1 MAKDIIFGEDAR
13 KALQS
18 GIDKLANTVKITLGP
33 KGRNVVLDKKYGAPL
48 ITNDGVTIAKEIEL
62 DDPFEN
68 MGAQLVKEV
77 ATKTNDAAGDGTTT
91 ATLLAQALVREGMK
105 NIAAGANPMVLKKGM
120 DQAVDTA
127 VETIVANSKKIEGS
141 DEIARVGAVSA
152 ADENIGKLIAEA
164 MEKVTADGVIT
175 LEESETAETYSEVV
189 EGMQF
194 DRGYI
199 APYMV
204 TDTDKMEAVLDDAY
218 ILITDKKISN
228 IQEIL
233 PLLEQIVKAGK
244 KLLIIAE
251 DVEGEA
257 LSTLIVNKLRGTF
270 TCVAVKA
277 PGFGDRRKEML
288 QDIAILTGGQV
299 ISSELGLELSETTME
314 QLGRARQVVV
324 QKENTIIV
332 DGAGNSDD
340 IKARVGQIKSQ
351 IENTTSDFDREKL
364 QERLAKLSGGVAVI
378 KVGAAT
384 EVEMKEKKLRIED
397 ALAATKAAVEEGI
410 VAGGGTALINAMPAV
425 KKLVDKLSGDEKTG
439 AQIVYKAL
447 EEPVRQIAV
456 NAGLEGSVIIDKI
469 IRSRK
474 VGYGFN
480 AYTSEYV
487 DMIPAGI
494 VDPTKVTRSALQNAA
509 SVASMVLTTESLVAD
524 KKDPQADAAMAAAAA
539 GAGGMGGMY

>member
-1 MAKDIIFGEDAR
+1 MAKQIIYGEEAR
-13 KALQS
+13 KALQT

-33 KGRNVVLDKKYGAPL
+33 KGRNVVLDKKFGAPL

-62 DDPFEN
+62 EDAFEN

-105 NIAAGANPMVLKKGM
+105 NVAAGANPMVIKRGIQK
-120 DQAVDTA
+120 AVDEA
-127 VETIVANSKKIEGS
+127 VKAIIANSKKVDGS
-141 DEIARVGAVSA
+141 EDIARVGTVSSGS
-152 ADENIGKLIAEA
+152 EEVGKLIAEA
-164 MEKVTADGVIT
+164 MDKVTADGVIT
-175 LEESETAETYSEVV
+175 LEESKTAETYSEVV

-199 APYMV
+199 SPYMC
-204 TDTDKMEAVLDDAY
+204 TDTDKMEAVMDDAY

-233 PLLEQIVKAGK
+233 PLLEQIVQSGK
-244 KLLIIAE
+244 KLVIIAE

-257 LSTLIVNKLRGTF
+257 LTTLILNKLRGTF
-270 TCVAVKA
+270 NCVAVKA

-288 QDIAILTGGQV
+288 RDIAILTGGQV
-299 ISSELGLELSETTME
+299 ITSELGLELKDATID

-332 DGAGNSDD
+332 NGYGDADE
-340 IKARVGQIKSQ
+340 IKSRIHQIKSQ
-351 IENTTSDFDREKL
+351 IETTTSDFDREKL

-397 ALAATKAAVEEGI
+397 ALSATKAAVEEGI
-410 VAGGGTALINAMPAV
+410 VAGGGTAQINAIPAV
-425 KKLVDKLSGDEKTG
+425 KALMETASGDEKTG
-439 AQIVYKAL
+439 MSIVLKAL
-447 EEPVRQIAV
+447 EEPVRQIAA
-456 NAGLEGSVIIDKI
+456 NSGLEGSVIIDKI
-469 IRSRK
+469 LNSGK
-474 VGYGFN
+474 VGYGFD
-480 AYTSEYV
+480 ASKEEYC
-487 DMIPAGI
+487 DMISAGI
-494 VDPTKVTRSALQNAA
+494 VDPTKVTRSALENAA
-509 SVASMVLTTESLVAD
+509 SVAAMVLTTESLVAD
-524 KKDPQADAAMAAAAA
+524 IKEETPAAPAAP
-539 GAGGMGGMY
+539 AGGMY